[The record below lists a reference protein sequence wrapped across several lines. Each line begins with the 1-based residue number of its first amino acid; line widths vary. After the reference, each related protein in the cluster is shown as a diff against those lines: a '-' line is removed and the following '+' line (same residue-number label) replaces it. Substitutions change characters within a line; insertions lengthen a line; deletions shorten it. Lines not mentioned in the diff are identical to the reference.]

1 MLNRKTS
8 CVVQRK
14 EELDL
19 LTFAFQ
25 NFTKAT
31 ETLKQSYQK
40 LQQKVTELSRELS
53 ETNKALARKVTEL
66 KRVKTYLN
74 NILDSMMDGLFALDL
89 EGKITIFNTAA
100 EKITNYKA
108 KDVLGKSYK
117 DVFADNKHL
126 VSLLEKAL
134 KEKKSV
140 IGEKRFSSKN
150 KDIFLEVIANPVKSL
165 HNEVEGIMV
174 ILKDISILRHL
185 QEEIRH
191 KEKLAMLG
199 EMAASVAHEVRNPL
213 SGIEGFALLLKEGL
227 KEDKEKSLWVE
238 HIIKGARSLNN
249 LVTNL
254 LNFSRP
260 LKPCFRPVVVNELVD
275 AVICLIRQKIERE
288 KREVVFI
295 KDFPSSSVD
304 MVADPDLLKQ
314 AFLNL
319 ILNSVEAMPD
329 GGKVTVR
336 IRKKK
341 YSHSRMPQFVREING
356 DYILGTT
363 SEEVLIEF
371 SDTGCGILPEEKEKI
386 FHPFYTTKSKGS
398 GLGLSVVRQIVQIH
412 GGKIRVESV
421 PGRGTTFVLNF
432 PLINDSEEVKNDG
445 RKYSCSRR

>member
-150 KDIFLEVIANPVKSL
+150 KDIFLEVIAN
-165 HNEVEGIMV
+165 
-174 ILKDISILRHL
+174 L

-191 KEKLAMLG
+191 KEKLAILG

-227 KEDKEKSLWVE
+227 KEDKEKSLWIE

-295 KDFPSSSVD
+295 KDFPSSSVG
-304 MVADPDLLKQ
+304 MVAW
-314 AFLNL
+314 
-319 ILNSVEAMPD
+319 
-329 GGKVTVR
+329 
-336 IRKKK
+336 RKSNC
-341 YSHSRMPQFVREING
+341 SHQ
-356 DYILGTT
+356 
-363 SEEVLIEF
+363 
-371 SDTGCGILPEEKEKI
+371 EEKI
-386 FHPFYTTKSKGS
+386 
-398 GLGLSVVRQIVQIH
+398 LSLQNASVCQGDKWRLYSWH
-412 GGKIRVESV
+412 GIR
-421 PGRGTTFVLNF
+421 GGFNRVLRYR
-432 PLINDSEEVKNDG
+432 LW
-445 RKYSCSRR
+445 YSA